1 MKFRKITVTIKES
14 IEDEETGRHV
24 ELIMPYRVECIM
36 YDDDVL
42 AFTDLKDEMIKMR
55 ACEMLEKLKED
66 IKQGVVN
73 L

>member
-55 ACEMLEKLKED
+55 ACEMLEKLKES
-66 IKQGVVN
+66 IMQGVVN